1 MANPSMTR
9 PIVLDNFPRFFGI
22 GISGRV
28 SQHPLLITMA
38 MASSN
43 KPKKTRARK
52 AIARIDSELECKA
65 EIERMLKN
73 SQTKVIMPAL
83 ALGVLRNYSANR
95 KRVFSDSE
103 IRFSYESAVRSLKTH
118 LGHDVHIGAKYED
131 AYGMRMSRYGFVR
144 SVGHLKYELAERFAN
159 CADQLVSWIPDRI
172 KKHIE
177 SRIGIIPELADS
189 SVRLKIAD
197 DVSKFMSLIREQMN
211 LNATSFEIVSFAL
224 IKIHLEKFACK
235 IYRDTRTSAHDHGVD
250 LATNFGV
257 VYQVKKLRV
266 ETRSDADKL
275 YAELKLNFDTERL
288 QDGNVILVIDD
299 IAEDVRRY
307 LIDMKV
313 QSIKT
318 DQLLSIAKEFGDS
331 EDRQKVLRVIY
342 EEFRRDYS
350 SVIK

>member
-1 MANPSMTR
+1 MHSSKKSKRTR
-9 PIVLDNFPRFFGI
+9 
-22 GISGRV
+22 S
-28 SQHPLLITMA
+28 
-38 MASSN
+38 
-43 KPKKTRARK
+43 RK
-52 AIARIDSELECKA
+52 SIAKIDSKLECKV

-95 KRVFSDSE
+95 KRVFSDGE
-103 IRFSYESAVRSLKTH
+103 IRFSYESAVRSLKAH
-118 LGHDVHIGAKYED
+118 LGHDVHIGARYED
-131 AYGMRMSRYGFVR
+131 AYGMRMSRYGFFKA
-144 SVGHLKYELAERFAN
+144 VGHLRYELAKRFADS
-159 CADQLVSWIPDRI
+159 AEQLVSWIPDRI
-172 KKHIE
+172 KQHIE
-177 SRIGIIPELADS
+177 SRIGVIPELADS
-189 SVRLKIAD
+189 KVRLRIAD
-197 DVSKFMSLIREQMN
+197 DVSKFMELIGEQMN
-211 LNATSFEIVSFAL
+211 LNATNFEIVSFAL
-224 IKIHLEKFACK
+224 IKVHLEKFACK
-235 IYRDTRTSAHDHGVD
+235 IYRDTRTSAHDRGVD

-257 VYQVKKLRV
+257 VYQVKKLRI

-313 QSIKT
+313 QSIKK
-318 DQLLSIAKEFGDS
+318 DQLLSIGKEFHES

-350 SVIK
+350 SAIK

>member
-1 MANPSMTR
+1 M
-9 PIVLDNFPRFFGI
+9 
-22 GISGRV
+22 V
-28 SQHPLLITMA
+28 SLK
-38 MASSN
+38 

-52 AIARIDSELECKA
+52 RIARIDSELECKA

-83 ALGVLRNYSANR
+83 ALGVLRNYPANR

-103 IRFSYESAVRSLKTH
+103 IRSSYESAVRSLKTH

-144 SVGHLKYELAERFAN
+144 SVGHLKYELTERFAN
-159 CADQLVSWIPDRI
+159 RADQLVSWIPDRI

-189 SVRLKIAD
+189 NVRLKIAD
-197 DVSKFMSLIREQMN
+197 DVSKFMNLIGEQMN

-235 IYRDTRTSAHDHGVD
+235 IYRDTRTSAHDRGVD

-313 QSIKT
+313 QSIKK
-318 DQLLSIAKEFGDS
+318 DQLLTIAKEFHDS
-331 EDRQKVLRVIY
+331 EDRQKVLRIIY

-350 SVIK
+350 SAIKCTSSAHRPPHMLHLPMGKPART

>member
-1 MANPSMTR
+1 
-9 PIVLDNFPRFFGI
+9 
-22 GISGRV
+22 
-28 SQHPLLITMA
+28 
-38 MASSN
+38 MASS
-43 KPKKTRARK
+43 KKKVTKSRK
-52 AIARIDSELECKA
+52 RIARVDQELECKA
-65 EIERMLKN
+65 EVERMLKN

-83 ALGVLRNYSANR
+83 ALGVLRQYSANR

-103 IRFSYESAVRSLKTH
+103 IRFSYESAVRSLKEH

-131 AYGMRMSRYGFVR
+131 AYGMRMSRYGFFR
-144 SVGHLKYELAERFAN
+144 SVGHLKYELADRFAN
-159 CADQLVSWIPDRI
+159 CAEQLVPWIPDRI
-172 KKHIE
+172 KQHIE
-177 SRIGIIPELADS
+177 SRIGVIPELADS
-189 SVRLKIAD
+189 KVRLEIAD
-197 DVSKFMSLIREQMN
+197 DISKFMKLIGEQMN

-235 IYRDTRTSAHDHGVD
+235 VYRDTRTSAHDRDVD

-266 ETRSDADKL
+266 ESRSDADKL

-313 QSIKT
+313 QSIKK
-318 DQLLSIAKEFGDS
+318 DQLLSIARNSAIQRIARKFFE
-331 EDRQKVLRVIY
+331 
-342 EEFRRDYS
+342 
-350 SVIK
+350 